1 MNMYLYCFP
10 WSSHTCLFCPVRYPR
25 AHQKVRW
32 NYVRI
37 FWILVVHENF
47 GCSFFQD
54 MSNSDDHIHYVS
66 FSSEYSLIGQ
76 LTKLRD
82 KNMLF
87 SSEISRNVLMK
98 IAYSVHVFNWLKII
112 FVGIFWR
119 NLDEIWF
126 RVWKHE
132 KYVSVDIFVEDFI
145 NWKNWTTVN
154 SQTFFFFVINIY
166 KLILIL

>member
-1 MNMYLYCFP
+1 M
-10 WSSHTCLFCPVRYPR
+10 
-25 AHQKVRW
+25 
-32 NYVRI
+32 
-37 FWILVVHENF
+37 VHENF

-112 FVGIFWR
+112 FVGI
-119 NLDEIWF
+119 L
-126 RVWKHE
+126 
-132 KYVSVDIFVEDFI
+132 
-145 NWKNWTTVN
+145 
-154 SQTFFFFVINIY
+154 
-166 KLILIL
+166 